1 MPRPAVVALLE
12 RSAEALGR
20 PDFGLRLAGVQDVHI
35 LGALSFAIRHAPDLR
50 ASIATVVAHA
60 HYHAPQVAVTIAT
73 ADANEE
79 RILFHQASSHA
90 PPAGAQMTEHGIGLF
105 CRIYRHVTG
114 GRFRPAGIDFVHV
127 ARSSSDVYVEH
138 LGVAPRFSAD
148 AVAVRVDRRDLALP
162 LKTSN
167 PQFQALVE
175 RYLELNSPHVGPD
188 VSKRVHQAV
197 WQVMRHGNAS
207 IDDVASMLHMH
218 ARTLQRR
225 LMEEGTT
232 FERVRDDVRR
242 RLAEV
247 YLANEVVPLVHVAQL
262 LGYSNQSVLTRSCL
276 RWFGKTPLAMRQ
288 DVIGIG
294 R

>member
-1 MPRPAVVALLE
+1 MSTSITTYQAPALDKV
-12 RSAEALGR
+12 
-20 PDFGLRLAGVQDVHI
+20 
-35 LGALSFAIRHAPDLR
+35 
-50 ASIATVVAHA
+50 
-60 HYHAPQVAVTIAT
+60 
-73 ADANEE
+73 
-79 RILFHQASSHA
+79 RILVVGDVMLDRYWFGEVSRISPEA
-90 PPAGAQMTEHGIGLF
+90 PVPI
-105 CRIYRHVTG
+105 
-114 GRFRPAGIDFVHV
+114 
-127 ARSSSDVYVEH
+127 
-138 LGVAPRFSAD
+138 
-148 AVAVRVDRRDLALP
+148 VRVDRRDLALP

-232 FERVRDDVRR
+232 FERVRDEVRR